1 MDKNGITEIVFII
14 DKSGSMCG
22 LESDTIGGFNSM
34 IAKQKKEDGE
44 CFVSTVLFNN
54 ESELIHDRIEI
65 SKVKPL
71 TEKEY
76 SVDGCTALV
85 DAVGDAIKHISDV
98 HRYIR
103 QEDVPEHTMFVI
115 TTDGLENASH
125 RYTSDEL
132 KTMIEKKKKESGWE
146 FIFIGANIDAVET
159 AGRYGIDK
167 DRAVN
172 YVHDSVGTGGLYECA
187 CGAVSQLRAGKCI
200 DKTWSDAVKKDFRK
214 RNRNK

>member
-1 MDKNGITEIVFII
+1 MEKNGITEIIFVI

-34 IAKQKKEDGE
+34 IAKQKKQKGK
-44 CFVSTVLFNN
+44 CFVSTVLFNDK
-54 ESELIHDRIEI
+54 SELIHDRIEI
-65 SKVKPL
+65 SDVKPL

-76 SVDGCTALV
+76 TVNGCTALV

-103 QEDVPEHTMFVI
+103 EEDVPEHTMFVI

-125 RYTSDEL
+125 SYSSDEI
-132 KTMIEKKKKESGWE
+132 KEMIEKKKKESGWE

-159 AGRYGIDK
+159 AGRYGIDE

-172 YVHDSVGTGGLYECA
+172 YVHDSEGTELLYECA
-187 CGAVSQLRAGKCI
+187 CETVSKLRKGSAIGKSWCEAVE
-200 DKTWSDAVKKDFRK
+200 KDFKK
-214 RNRNK
+214 RHRNK